1 MNKVAILGSGKSAEN
16 FIKALKLNSDFKLIQ
31 IGSRN
36 KNRAKKI
43 STKYSN
49 NIEINSI
56 NKVIE
61 SEKNNL
67 VIVCLPASIQFEVI
81 KKLFKLNKNVICEKP
96 FVINYIDSTKL
107 LKIWKKFKPICL
119 INYCYNFLEPLEFF
133 SNEIQ
138 KNKINIHT
146 VNISWKVSN
155 NSKIVRPN
163 WKNKR
168 NMGGGVLYNFS
179 SHLLNLLFPKKTK
192 LKILSSEQY
201 YLKNKRIKR
210 IETNDNKADKICSF
224 TLKNKFIYNFFLSTI
239 SNPTLGIKMELI
251 GTKGTRVMS
260 NFNSDSPTNGFI
272 MKSYFKAG
280 NKIKITDIKF
290 NKKKIYLHD
299 LYLKTLN
306 YYNKVKK
313 KRLRNYK
320 NSINHGV
327 WNTYLLDRLQNY
339 KSKK

>member
-16 FIKALKLNSDFKLIQ
+16 FIKALKLNSNFKLIQ

-36 KNRAKKI
+36 KKRAKKI
-43 STKYSN
+43 SNKYGN

-56 NKVIE
+56 NKVIK
-61 SEKNNL
+61 SEENNL
-67 VIVCLPASIQFEVI
+67 VIVCLPAPVQFEVI
-81 KKLFKLNKNVICEKP
+81 KKLFQLNKNVICEKP

-107 LKIWKKFKPICL
+107 LKTWKKFKPICL
-119 INYCYNFLEPLEFF
+119 INYCYNFLEPLKFI

-138 KNKINIHT
+138 KNKLNIHT
-146 VNISWKVSN
+146 VNTSWKVSN
-155 NSKIVRPN
+155 NIKRARPN

-168 NMGGGVLYNFS
+168 NMGGGVLYNFC
-179 SHLLNLLFPKKTK
+179 SHLLNLFFPKKIK

-201 YLKNKRIKR
+201 YLKNKRIK
-210 IETNDNKADKICSF
+210 IIGMNDNEADKICSF
-224 TLKNKFIYNFFLSTI
+224 TLKNNFIYNFFLSTI
-239 SNPTLGIKMELI
+239 SNPTLGIEIELI
-251 GTKGTRVMS
+251 GTKGTRVIS

-272 MKSYFKAG
+272 MKSYSKDG
-280 NKIKITDIKF
+280 KKIKIQNIKF

-313 KRLRNYK
+313 KGLRNYK

-327 WNTYLLDRLQNY
+327 WNTYLLDKIQNY
-339 KSKK
+339 K

>member
-1 MNKVAILGSGKSAEN
+1 M
-16 FIKALKLNSDFKLIQ
+16 
-31 IGSRN
+31 
-36 KNRAKKI
+36 
-43 STKYSN
+43 
-49 NIEINSI
+49 
-56 NKVIE
+56 
-61 SEKNNL
+61 
-67 VIVCLPASIQFEVI
+67 
-81 KKLFKLNKNVICEKP
+81 
-96 FVINYIDSTKL
+96 
-107 LKIWKKFKPICL
+107 
-119 INYCYNFLEPLEFF
+119 
-133 SNEIQ
+133 
-138 KNKINIHT
+138 
-146 VNISWKVSN
+146 
-155 NSKIVRPN
+155 
-163 WKNKR
+163 
-168 NMGGGVLYNFS
+168 
-179 SHLLNLLFPKKTK
+179 LNLFFPKKTK

-260 NFNSDSPTNGFI
+260 NFNSDSPKNVFI
-272 MKSYFKAG
+272 IKSYFKDG
-280 NKIKITDIKF
+280 NKIKITYIKF